1 MNSQPADIS
10 LEFVREGIR
19 KVGSEGQ
26 YAIQTRYLS
35 RVFHLG
41 TREVHALR
49 EIDFVVK
56 PGEFVA
62 IMGPSGGG
70 KSTLLSLLGGL
81 DTPSFGTVLLER
93 QDLFAMTEAERVELR
108 RGGIGYIFQG
118 YDLLPALTV
127 LENVEY
133 PLLVS
138 KISSSERRQ
147 RAMAMLLEVGLEDKE
162 NFLPDELSGGQQQ
175 RVGIARCLVSEPRIV
190 LADEPTGNLDTTT
203 TDSILELLKH
213 AVLKRNMTLVIVT
226 HDPDVAA
233 HADRIVHLRDG
244 RIEMTS

>member
-1 MNSQPADIS
+1 MNLQPSDNS
-10 LEFVREGIR
+10 LEFVRDAIR
-19 KVGSEGQ
+19 KVGIEGQ
-26 YAIQTRYLS
+26 YAIQTRNLS
-35 RVFHLG
+35 RVFQLG
-41 TREVHALR
+41 TREVHALQ
-49 EIDFVVK
+49 EVDFVVK

-62 IMGPSGGG
+62 IMGASGCG

-81 DTPSFGTVLLER
+81 DTPSFGTVLLEH
-93 QDLFAMTEAERVELR
+93 QDLYAMTEAERVKLR

-133 PLLVS
+133 PMLVS
-138 KISSSERRQ
+138 KISSLERRE
-147 RAMAMLLEVGLEDKE
+147 RALAMLLEVGLSGKED
-162 NFLPDELSGGQQQ
+162 FLPDELSGGQQQ

-203 TDSILELLKH
+203 TDSILELLKS
-213 AVLKRNMTLVIVT
+213 AVFKRNMTLVIVT

-233 HADRIVHLRDG
+233 HADRIVRLRDG